1 MDSIQQLI
9 RRAETLEGNRT
20 GWLKHYEDLARVFA
34 PRQMGFTSGQTEG
47 GRRTGEI
54 YDGAPMQA
62 ARGLAN
68 AIGGLLRPEGQKA
81 FSIKAVDDDIDEMD
95 EAKDWLAETTERLD
109 NAIKSPRARARQA
122 LGETDFTLVVFGEAP
137 LYVGDGLDHLVFQ
150 TSPLRNTTVT
160 FAEDGR
166 PDGAFI
172 RRTFTVRQ
180 MAARFGREALSDRVR
195 KLLDDGRVDE
205 KVKVLHAVVPRA
217 EGTASAMLA
226 RNLPIADIWVDLDSK
241 TALKSGGFHEF
252 PFVVPRWDTTSGED
266 HGRSPAMIALPDGDT
281 LQAMGE
287 TILVA
292 GQRAADPPLMA
303 PNDGSFDAVNTFP
316 GGLSYYDV
324 ETAAQVRGNP
334 FFALE
339 PGGQLP
345 ITLEMQRDRREQVF
359 AAFFRNVLNLPT
371 EGPQMTATEVMQ
383 RKEEFIREVGPVFG
397 RLESDYTA
405 PMVER
410 CFHILLRAGA
420 FAPIPEVL
428 QGRDIRFEYDS
439 PVKRVRTQVEA
450 VAARNWAMSLLS
462 LEAAHPE
469 AGDLVNIDALARYT
483 AQADG
488 VPHDI
493 VNSREDVERKRAARA
508 QAQQALQQA
517 QMVQSGAET
526 AKTAGEAVGAAGGAQ
541 GLQDLAGLLT
551 GDTTKPARENT
562 AA

>member
-281 LQAMGE
+281 LQAMG
-287 TILVA
+287 
-292 GQRAADPPLMA
+292 
-303 PNDGSFDAVNTFP
+303 
-316 GGLSYYDV
+316 
-324 ETAAQVRGNP
+324 
-334 FFALE
+334 
-339 PGGQLP
+339 
-345 ITLEMQRDRREQVF
+345 
-359 AAFFRNVLNLPT
+359 
-371 EGPQMTATEVMQ
+371 
-383 RKEEFIREVGPVFG
+383 
-397 RLESDYTA
+397 
-405 PMVER
+405 
-410 CFHILLRAGA
+410 
-420 FAPIPEVL
+420 
-428 QGRDIRFEYDS
+428 
-439 PVKRVRTQVEA
+439 
-450 VAARNWAMSLLS
+450 
-462 LEAAHPE
+462 
-469 AGDLVNIDALARYT
+469 
-483 AQADG
+483 
-488 VPHDI
+488 
-493 VNSREDVERKRAARA
+493 
-508 QAQQALQQA
+508 
-517 QMVQSGAET
+517 
-526 AKTAGEAVGAAGGAQ
+526 
-541 GLQDLAGLLT
+541 
-551 GDTTKPARENT
+551 
-562 AA
+562 